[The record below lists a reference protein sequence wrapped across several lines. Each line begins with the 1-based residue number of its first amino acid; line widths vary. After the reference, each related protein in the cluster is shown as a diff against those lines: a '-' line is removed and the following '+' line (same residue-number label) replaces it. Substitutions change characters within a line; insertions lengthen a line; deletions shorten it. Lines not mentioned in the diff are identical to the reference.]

1 MKNGKNRK
9 GSGISIKLVHAAMLI
24 LGVLLIALL
33 IFTNIR
39 SSSVFTRLNKET
51 GNYIVRQKA
60 AHDLMEASDYLTE
73 NVQRFTLEADTKY
86 MDQYFEEAYTSKRRE
101 SAVMTMSENHTDAA
115 LIQQIQ
121 EALDESME
129 LMYREYYAMKLVIDA
144 KDIRTFPD
152 TLRAIEL
159 TEEDQFLSA
168 EEKMEKAQQLVMGKE
183 YYASKEIIRT
193 KLRNSLEI
201 LDEQMSAT
209 RRSTNADM
217 MSELA
222 TGRTIMIAAIAVLAV
237 LVGMIVVLTTSPL
250 INAARQARKK
260 ERLAPGGTKEMREI
274 AGSYNEMFDTLHTV
288 SDSDSAEQA

>member
-1 MKNGKNRK
+1 MNTSKKKHG
-9 GSGISIKLVHAAMLI
+9 GISIRVVNIAMTLCAI
-24 LGVLLIALL
+24 AIAVLLV
-33 IFTNIR
+33 IFSNR
-39 SSSVFTRLNKET
+39 SSGVFNTLSSET

-101 SAVMTMSENHTDAA
+101 SAVMTMSENNADTA

-144 KDIRTFPD
+144 KDIRTYPD

-168 EEKMEKAQQLVMGKE
+168 EAKMDKAQDMVMGRE

-193 KLRNSLEI
+193 KLKNSLEI
-201 LDEQMSAT
+201 LDDQMAAT
-209 RRSTNADM
+209 RRSTNAEM

-222 TGRTIMIAAIAVLAV
+222 RGRTLVIVMIVVLTV
-237 LVGMIVVLTTSPL
+237 LVGMIMVLTTSPL

-260 ERLAPGGTKEMREI
+260 ERLDVGGTKEMRGI
-274 AGSYNEMFDTLHTV
+274 ADSYNEMFDTVHTE
-288 SDSDSAEQA
+288 EQV

>member
-1 MKNGKNRK
+1 MIKIFKK
-9 GSGISIKLVHAAMLI
+9 AISIRLVHILMLVCTAVI
-24 LGVLLIALL
+24 VLLLV
-33 IFTNIR
+33 FSTR
-39 SSSVFTRLNKET
+39 QSSSIFSTLSSET
-51 GNYIVRQKA
+51 ENYIVRQKA
-60 AHDLMEASDYLTE
+60 AHDLMEASDFLTE
-73 NVQRFTLEADTKY
+73 NVQRFTLDGDTKY
-86 MDQYFEEAYTSKRRE
+86 LNQYFEEAYTSKRRE
-101 SAVMTMSENHTDAA
+101 SAVMTMSENRADAA

>member
-1 MKNGKNRK
+1 MNTSEKKHG
-9 GSGISIKLVHAAMLI
+9 GISIRIVNIAIILCAIGIAVLVVMMNSRSNGVFDKL
-24 LGVLLIALL
+24 
-33 IFTNIR
+33 
-39 SSSVFTRLNKET
+39 SSET
-51 GNYIVRQKA
+51 CNYIVRQKA

-222 TGRTIMIAAIAVLAV
+222 AGRTIMIAAIAVLAV

-274 AGSYNEMFDTLHTV
+274 AGNYNEMFDTLHTV

>member
-1 MKNGKNRK
+1 MNNSEKKHG
-9 GSGISIKLVHAAMLI
+9 GISIRVVNIAMI
-24 LGVLLIALL
+24 LCAIAVAVLLV
-33 IFTNIR
+33 IFTSR
-39 SSSVFTRLNKET
+39 SSGVFDRLSAET

-101 SAVMTMSENHTDAA
+101 SAVMTMSENHADAN
-115 LIQQIQ
+115 LVQQVQ

-144 KDIRTFPD
+144 KDIRIYPD

-159 TEEDQFLSA
+159 TEEDEFLSA
-168 EEKMEKAQQLVMGKE
+168 EAKMDKAQGMVMGKE

-201 LDEQMSAT
+201 MDDQMAAT
-209 RRSTNADM
+209 RRSTNDEM
-217 MSELA
+217 MQELS
-222 TGRTIMIAAIAVLAV
+222 TGRTLVIIMIVVLAI
-237 LVGMIVVLTTSPL
+237 LILLITVLTTSPL
-250 INAARQARKK
+250 INTARQARKK
-260 ERLAPGGTKEMREI
+260 ERLAAGGTKEMREI
-274 AGSYNEMFDTLHTV
+274 AESYNEMFDTLH
-288 SDSDSAEQA
+288 SEEQE

>member
-1 MKNGKNRK
+1 MKKSGKS
-9 GSGISIKLVHAAMLI
+9 GGGISLKTIHIAMMVCAVIISL
-24 LGVLLIALL
+24 LL
-33 IFTNIR
+33 IFSTYQ
-39 SSSVFTRLNKET
+39 SASVFSKLSKET

-60 AHDLMEASDYLTE
+60 VYELMEASDYLTE
-73 NVQRFTLEADTKY
+73 KVQRFTLEGDTRY
-86 MDQYFEEAYTSKRRE
+86 LDDYFEEAFTSRRRE
-101 SAVMTMSENHTDAA
+101 EAITSMSESDTDAS
-115 LIQQIQ
+115 IVEQIQ
-121 EALDESME
+121 AAMNESTS

-222 TGRTIMIAAIAVLAV
+222 AGRTIMIAAIAVLAV

>member
-1 MKNGKNRK
+1 MNTSEKKHG
-9 GSGISIKLVHAAMLI
+9 GISIRIVNIAMILCAIGIAVLVVMMNSRSNGVFDKL
-24 LGVLLIALL
+24 
-33 IFTNIR
+33 
-39 SSSVFTRLNKET
+39 SSET

-101 SAVMTMSENHTDAA
+101 SAVMTMSENRADAA

-129 LMYREYYAMKLVIDA
+129 LMYR
-144 KDIRTFPD
+144 
-152 TLRAIEL
+152 
-159 TEEDQFLSA
+159 
-168 EEKMEKAQQLVMGKE
+168 E

-237 LVGMIVVLTTSPL
+237 LVVMIAVLTTSPL

-260 ERLAPGGTKEMREI
+260 ERLDPGGTKEMREI

-288 SDSDSAEQA
+288 SDSDSEEQA

>member
-1 MKNGKNRK
+1 MNTSKKKHG
-9 GSGISIKLVHAAMLI
+9 GISIRVVNIAMTLCAI
-24 LGVLLIALL
+24 AIAVLLV
-33 IFTNIR
+33 IFSNR
-39 SSSVFTRLNKET
+39 SSGVFNTLSSET

-101 SAVMTMSENHTDAA
+101 SAVMTMSENNADTA

-144 KDIRTFPD
+144 KDIRTYPD

-159 TEEDQFLSA
+159 TEEDQFQSA
-168 EEKMEKAQQLVMGKE
+168 EAKMDKAQDMVMGRE

-193 KLRNSLEI
+193 KLKNSLEI
-201 LDEQMSAT
+201 LDDQMAAT
-209 RRSTNADM
+209 RRSTNAEM

-222 TGRTIMIAAIAVLAV
+222 RGRTLVIVMIVVLTV
-237 LVGMIVVLTTSPL
+237 LVGMIMVLTTSPL

-260 ERLAPGGTKEMREI
+260 ERLDVGGTKEMRGI
-274 AGSYNEMFDTLHTV
+274 ADSYNEMFDTVHME
-288 SDSDSAEQA
+288 EQV

>member
-1 MKNGKNRK
+1 MNTSEKKHG
-9 GSGISIKLVHAAMLI
+9 GISIRIVNIAMILCAIGIAVLVVMM
-24 LGVLLIALL
+24 
-33 IFTNIR
+33 NSR
-39 SSSVFTRLNKET
+39 SSGVFDKLSSET

-101 SAVMTMSENHTDAA
+101 SAVMTMSENHADAA

-144 KDIRTFPD
+144 KDIGTFPD

-237 LVGMIVVLTTSPL
+237 LVGMIALLTTSPL

-260 ERLAPGGTKEMREI
+260 ERLDPGGTKEMREI

-288 SDSDSAEQA
+288 SDTDSEEQA

>member
-1 MKNGKNRK
+1 MKKNGKTVK
-9 GSGISIKLVHAAMLI
+9 EGISLRVLHVAMVI
-24 LGVLLIALL
+24 CAVIISALL
-33 IFTNIR
+33 
-39 SSSVFTRLNKET
+39 VFSTYQSAGVFSKLNKAT

-101 SAVMTMSENHTDAA
+101 SAVMTMSENRADAA

-237 LVGMIVVLTTSPL
+237 LVVMIAVLTTSPL

-260 ERLAPGGTKEMREI
+260 ERLDSGGTKEMREI

-288 SDSDSAEQA
+288 SDSDSEEQA